1 MDIFEKMA
9 EYDYE
14 QIVFCHDPSVNLKAI
29 IIIHDTTLGPALG
42 GCRMRI
48 YTAEEDA
55 IIDCL
60 RLSRGMTYKA
70 AAAGLNLGGGKAV
83 IIADPRKD
91 KSEELLRSY
100 GKFVNSLNGR
110 YITAED
116 MGTSVEDM
124 EIVLQETPFVTGVS
138 RAQGGS
144 GDPSPFTALGTVHG
158 IKACAEE
165 VFGST
170 SLEGKKIAVQGVG
183 KVGYNL
189 CKLLHKEEAKLV
201 VSDCF
206 KDRVDRVRKEFGAKA
221 VGEFDIYS
229 VKCDVFSPN
238 AVGAIIND
246 DTIPQLKC
254 PIIAG
259 AANNQLAETRH
270 GDKLHE
276 MGILYAPDYVINAGG
291 LINVYNEL
299 TEYSEERATNMVL
312 KIYDNVKKVIEI
324 SKRDN
329 IPTYIAADRVAEER
343 IAKIRSLEV
352 LSKIDGSKIR
362 VGH

>member
-1 MDIFEKMA
+1 MKIFEKMA

-14 QIVFCHDPSVNLKAI
+14 QIVFCHDSSVNLKTI
-29 IIIHDTTLGPALG
+29 IVIHDTTLGPALG

-48 YTAEEDA
+48 YPAEEDA
-55 IIDCL
+55 ITDCL
-60 RLSRGMTYKA
+60 RLARGMTYKA
-70 AAAGLNLGGGKAV
+70 AATGLNLGGGKAV
-83 IIADPRKD
+83 IIADPKED
-91 KSEELLRSY
+91 KSEEFWRSY

-124 EIVLQETPFVTGVS
+124 EIILQETPFVTGIS
-138 RAQGGS
+138 KAHGGS
-144 GDPSPFTALGTVHG
+144 GDPSTFTALGLVQG
-158 IKACAEE
+158 IKACVGK

-170 SLEGKKIAVQGVG
+170 SLKEMKIAVQGLG

-189 CKLLHKEEAKLV
+189 CKLLHKEGVKLI
-201 VSDCF
+201 VSDYF
-206 KDRVDRVRKEFGAKA
+206 QDRVDKVKKEFDAESVDKD
-221 VGEFDIYS
+221 EIYS
-229 VKCDVFSPN
+229 VKCDVFSPC
-238 AVGAIIND
+238 AIGAIIND

-259 AANNQLAETRH
+259 SANNQLAEPRH

-299 TEYSEERATNMVL
+299 TKYSEERATNMVL
-312 KIYDNVKKVIEI
+312 KIYDNIKKVVEI
-324 SKRDN
+324 SKRDD
-329 IPTYIAADRVAEER
+329 IPTYIAADRMAEER
-343 IAKIRSLEV
+343 IAKIRGLEI

-362 VGH
+362 LGY

>member
-1 MDIFEKMA
+1 MQIFEKMA
-9 EYDYE
+9 QYDYE
-14 QIVFCHDPSVNLKAI
+14 QIVFCHDKSVNLKAI
-29 IIIHDTTLGPALG
+29 IVIHDTTLGPALG
-42 GCRMRI
+42 GCRMRM
-48 YTAEEDA
+48 YPKEEDA

-60 RLSRGMTYKA
+60 RLARGMTYKA

-83 IIADPRKD
+83 IIADPKKD
-91 KSEELLRSY
+91 KSEEFWRSY
-100 GKFVNSLNGR
+100 GKFINSLNGR

-116 MGTSVEDM
+116 MGTNVEDM

-138 RAQGGS
+138 KSHGGS
-144 GDPSPFTALGTVHG
+144 GDPSPFTALGTVQG
-158 IKACAEE
+158 IKACVEE

-183 KVGYNL
+183 NVGYHL
-189 CKLLHKEEAKLV
+189 CKFLHKEGAKLV
-201 VSDCF
+201 VSGHHQD
-206 KDRVDRVRKEFGAKA
+206 KIDRVKKEFDAEA

-246 DTIPQLKC
+246 DTILQLKC

-259 AANNQLAETRH
+259 AANNQLAEPRH
-270 GDKLHE
+270 GDKLQE
-276 MGILYAPDYVINAGG
+276 VGILYAPDYVINAGG

-299 TEYSEERATNMVL
+299 TEYSEERSTKMVL
-312 KIYDNVKKVIEI
+312 KVYDNVKKVIEI

-329 IPTYIAADRVAEER
+329 ILTNEAADRMAEER
-343 IAKIRSLEV
+343 IAKIRDLEI
-352 LSKIDGSKIR
+352 LSTIDDSKIR
-362 VGH
+362 AGR